1 MDGAHTHGHGPT
13 GLGELVVLALG
24 VVLAADILAR
34 VLTLLLIVLAAGGG
48 VLAAGLIGYVV
59 LACRRYQQQDT
70 WLNAASRDWPVVP
83 GDPPRAVL
91 ADPVTLRQAITE
103 LQAQLW
109 AARDAVRAVAEAHGA
124 CLHPVQL
131 RRINTDTGET
141 EQVLIPCGATL
152 ASKCPP
158 CAERAKV
165 LRAAQCAEGWHL
177 DAEPI
182 TGPPPPDEVQAMWV

>member
-70 WLNAASRDWPVVP
+70 WLNAALHGWPVVP

-91 ADPVTLRQAITE
+91 ADPVPLRQAITE
-103 LQAQLW
+103 LQVQLW
-109 AARDAVRAVAEAHGA
+109 AARAGLPAADSSRHQHVHFHGLTPEQA
-124 CLHPVQL
+124 AAIMTELQDRQHP
-131 RRINTDTGET
+131 G
-141 EQVLIPCGATL
+141 
-152 ASKCPP
+152 
-158 CAERAKV
+158 
-165 LRAAQCAEGWHL
+165 GWQ
-177 DAEPI
+177 DGGSP
-182 TGPPPPDEVQAMWV
+182 